1 MKKNKLTVIFTNRY
15 LRFTIILLAGIF
27 IGWLAFH
34 PSKVKTETTGSLAE
48 EPAATIW
55 TCSMHPQIRMDKP
68 GLCPIC
74 AMDLIP
80 LVQGG
85 SASVDPESIRM
96 TEEAAML
103 ARVETSVVSR
113 QKPTSQVRL
122 YGRVQVDERQLQNQ
136 VSHLSGRIEQ
146 LYASFTG
153 ETIETGQTLARI
165 YSPEVITAQQELIE
179 AAKTKSIQPAIYE
192 AAKEKLRQWKLTDA
206 QIDEVETS
214 GTVQSTLAIISNTTG
229 VVMERL
235 VNEGDYVSR
244 GTILYRIA
252 DLSKVWV
259 MFDAYESD
267 LQFLKKGDR
276 MRFSLKAFPGTEF
289 TGTIAFIDPVIDPI
303 TRVAKVRVEA
313 DNRSGRLKPEMF
325 ATGIVQSA
333 LSGYGNELVIPR
345 SAVLWTGVRSVVY
358 VKQPGSDEP
367 AFRMREVTLGPSLGD
382 GWVVKAG
389 LTEGEKIVTNG
400 AFSVD
405 AAAQLEGKPSMM
417 NPSGGASSNGH
428 DHSTTSGTG
437 SVDMNTLATGHEHD
451 ATATN
456 DVNQSAVISHAEFRV
471 EGNCEMCKE
480 RIETTAMSVS
490 GVQSATWDMDKK
502 VLHLEFNKSLTTS
515 DDVQKALAQAGHD
528 NNKYRARDEVYNKLP
543 ECCLYREDENR

>member
-1 MKKNKLTVIFTNRY
+1 MKKNKLTGIFSNRY
-15 LRFTIILLAGIF
+15 LSFTIILLAGIF
-27 IGWLAFH
+27 IGWLVFH
-34 PSKVKTETTGSLAE
+34 PSKVKTETTVTPAE

-68 GLCPIC
+68 GKCPIC
-74 AMDLIP
+74 GMDLIP

-85 SASVDPESIRM
+85 SASVDPEAIHM
-96 TEEAAML
+96 TAEAVML

-113 QKPTSQVRL
+113 QKPTRQIRL
-122 YGRVQVDERQLQNQ
+122 YGKVQVDERQLQNQ

-153 ETIETGQTLARI
+153 ETIEMGQTLAKI
-165 YSPEVITAQQELIE
+165 YSPEVITAQQELLE
-179 AAKTKSIQPAIYE
+179 AVKTKSIQPAIYE

-206 QIDEVETS
+206 QIDEIENS
-214 GTVQSTLAIISNTTG
+214 GTVQSTPAIVSNTTG

-259 MFDAYESD
+259 MFDAYETD
-267 LQFLKKGDR
+267 LQFLRNNDKMKF
-276 MRFSLKAFPGTEF
+276 MLKAFPGTEF
-289 TGTIAFIDPVIDPI
+289 TGTIAFIDPVIDPL

-325 ATGIVQSA
+325 ATGIVQSV
-333 LSGYGNELVIPR
+333 LSGYGDELVIPQ

-358 VKQPGSDEP
+358 VKQPGGSDGP
-367 AFRMREVTLGPSLGD
+367 VFRMREVTLGPSLGD

-389 LTEGEKIVTNG
+389 LTDGEEIVTNG
-400 AFSVD
+400 TFSVD

-417 NPSGGASSNGH
+417 NREGGSQAAVH
-428 DHSTTSGTG
+428 DHSKMTAGGDAPEMTG
-437 SVDMNTLATGHEHD
+437 MPMAAQQAPSPDIIHTD
-451 ATATN
+451 
-456 DVNQSAVISHAEFRV
+456 FRV

-480 RIETTAMSVS
+480 RIETAAMSVK
-490 GVQSATWDMDKK
+490 GVESATWGIDNKM
-502 VLHLEFNKSLTTS
+502 LHLAFNKSLTSRET
-515 DDVQKALAQAGHD
+515 VQKAIAQAGHD
-528 NNKYRARDEVYNKLP
+528 NGKYKAPDEVYNSLP
-543 ECCLYREDENR
+543 ECCLYRDNGK

>member
-1 MKKNKLTVIFTNRY
+1 MKKNKLTGILTNRY
-15 LRFTIILLAGIF
+15 LSLTIILLAGIF
-27 IGWLAFH
+27 IGWLVFH
-34 PSKVKTETTGSLAE
+34 PSKVKEELTDSHAE
-48 EPAATIW
+48 EAAATIW

-68 GLCPIC
+68 GKCPIC

-85 SASVDPESIRM
+85 SASVDPEAIHM

-113 QKPTSQVRL
+113 QKPMRQIRL
-122 YGRVQVDERQLQNQ
+122 YGKVQVDERQLQNQ

-153 ETIETGQTLARI
+153 ETIEMGQTLAKI
-165 YSPEVITAQQELIE
+165 YSPEVITAQQELLE

-192 AAKEKLRQWKLTDA
+192 AAKEKLRQWKLTDL
-206 QIDEVETS
+206 QIDEIETS
-214 GTVQSTLAIISNTTG
+214 GIVQSTPPIVSNTTG

-267 LQFLKKGDR
+267 LQFLRKNDEMKF
-276 MRFSLKAFPGTEF
+276 MLKAYPGTEF
-289 TGTIAFIDPVIDPI
+289 TGTIAFIDPVIDPL

-325 ATGIVQSA
+325 ATGIVKSV
-333 LSGYGNELVIPR
+333 LSGYGNELVVPQ

-367 AFRMREVTLGPSLGD
+367 VFRMREVTLGPSLGD
-382 GWVVKAG
+382 AWVIKAG
-389 LTEGEKIVTNG
+389 LTEGEEIVTNG
-400 AFSVD
+400 TFSVD

-417 NPSGGASSNGH
+417 NREGGSQAAVH
-428 DHSTTSGTG
+428 DHSKMTAG
-437 SVDMNTLATGHEHD
+437 SDTPEMTRMPIPAQQVPSPDIIHSD
-451 ATATN
+451 
-456 DVNQSAVISHAEFRV
+456 FRV
-471 EGNCEMCKE
+471 EGNCEMCKD
-480 RIETTAMSVS
+480 RIETTAMSVK
-490 GVQSATWDMDKK
+490 GVESAAWGIDNKI
-502 VLHLEFNKSLTTS
+502 LHLAFNKSLTSLDT
-515 DDVQKALAQAGHD
+515 VQKALAKAGHD
-528 NNKYRARDEVYNKLP
+528 NAKYKAPDEVYNNLP
-543 ECCLYREDENR
+543 ECCLYRDDEK

>member
-1 MKKNKLTVIFTNRY
+1 MKKNKLTGLLTNRY
-15 LRFTIILLAGIF
+15 LNFIIILLAGFF
-27 IGWLAFH
+27 IGWLVFH
-34 PSKVKTETTGSLAE
+34 PSKVKEEQTDSYAE
-48 EPAATIW
+48 EAATTIW
-55 TCSMHPQIRMDKP
+55 TCSMHPQIRMNEP
-68 GLCPIC
+68 GKCPIC

-85 SASVDPESIRM
+85 SASVDPEAIHM

-113 QKPTSQVRL
+113 QKPARQVRL
-122 YGRVQVDERQLQNQ
+122 YGKVQVDERQLKNQ

-153 ETIETGQTLARI
+153 ESIELGQTLAKI
-165 YSPEVITAQQELIE
+165 YSPEVITAQQELLE

-206 QIDEVETS
+206 QIDEIESS
-214 GTVQSTLAIISNTTG
+214 GSVQSTPAIVSNTTG

-244 GTILYRIA
+244 GTVLYRIA

-267 LQFLKKGDR
+267 LQFLRKNDK
-276 MRFSLKAFPGTEF
+276 MKFMLKAYPGTEF
-289 TGTIAFIDPVIDPI
+289 TGTIAFIDPVIDPL

-313 DNRSGRLKPEMF
+313 DNRSGRLKPEMY

-333 LSGYGNELVIPR
+333 LSGYGDELVIPR

-367 AFRMREVTLGPSLGD
+367 VFRMREVTLGPSLGD

-389 LTEGEKIVTNG
+389 LTDGEEIVTNG
-400 AFSVD
+400 TFSVD
-405 AAAQLEGKPSMM
+405 AAAQLEGKPGMM
-417 NPSGGASSNGH
+417 NREGGSQAAVH
-428 DHSTTSGTG
+428 DHSK
-437 SVDMNTLATGHEHD
+437 M
-451 ATATN
+451 TAGGDTPEITEMPMTAQQAPSP
-456 DVNQSAVISHAEFRV
+456 DIIQSDFRV
-471 EGNCEMCKE
+471 EGSCEMCKE
-480 RIETTAMSVS
+480 RIETTARSVK
-490 GVQSATWDMDKK
+490 GVESATWGIDNKI
-502 VLHLEFNKSLTTS
+502 LHLAFNKSLTSLET
-515 DDVQKALAQAGHD
+515 VQKAIAQAGHD
-528 NNKYRARDEVYNKLP
+528 NGKYKAPDEVYKNLP
-543 ECCLYREDENR
+543 ECCLYREGENR

>member
-1 MKKNKLTVIFTNRY
+1 MKKNKLTGLLTNRY
-15 LRFTIILLAGIF
+15 LSFTIILLAGIF
-27 IGWLAFH
+27 IGWLVFH
-34 PSKVKTETTGSLAE
+34 PSKVKEELTDSHAE
-48 EPAATIW
+48 EAAATIW

-68 GLCPIC
+68 GKCPIC

-85 SASVDPESIRM
+85 SASVDLEAIHM

-113 QKPTSQVRL
+113 QKPTRQIRL
-122 YGRVQVDERQLQNQ
+122 YGKVQVDERQLQNQ

-153 ETIETGQTLARI
+153 ETIEMGQTLAKI
-165 YSPEVITAQQELIE
+165 YSPEVITAQQELLE

-206 QIDEVETS
+206 QIDEIENS
-214 GTVQSTLAIISNTTG
+214 GTVQSTPAIVSNTTG

-259 MFDAYESD
+259 MFDAYETD
-267 LQFLKKGDR
+267 LQFLRKNDK
-276 MRFSLKAFPGTEF
+276 MKFMLKAYPGTVF
-289 TGTIAFIDPVIDPI
+289 TGTVAFIDPVIDPL

-325 ATGIVQSA
+325 ATGIVQSV
-333 LSGYGNELVIPR
+333 LSGYGDELVIPQ

-358 VKQPGSDEP
+358 VKQPGGSDGP
-367 AFRMREVTLGPSLGD
+367 VFRMREVTLGPSLGD

-389 LTEGEKIVTNG
+389 LTDGEEIVTNG
-400 AFSVD
+400 TFSVD

-417 NPSGGASSNGH
+417 NREGGSQAAVH
-428 DHSTTSGTG
+428 DHSKRTAGGDAPGMTG
-437 SVDMNTLATGHEHD
+437 MPMPAQQAPSPDIIHTD
-451 ATATN
+451 
-456 DVNQSAVISHAEFRV
+456 FRV

-480 RIETTAMSVS
+480 RIETTAMSVK
-490 GVQSATWDMDKK
+490 GVESATWGIDNKM
-502 VLHLEFNKSLTTS
+502 LHLAFNKSLTSRET
-515 DDVQKALAQAGHD
+515 VQKAIAQAGHD
-528 NNKYRARDEVYNKLP
+528 NGKYKAPDEVYNSLP
-543 ECCLYREDENR
+543 ECCLYRDSEK

>member
-1 MKKNKLTVIFTNRY
+1 MKKNKLTGIIANRY
-15 LRFTIILLAGIF
+15 LSFTIILLAGIF
-27 IGWLAFH
+27 IGWLVFH
-34 PSKVKTETTGSLAE
+34 PSKAKTETNGSPAE
-48 EPAATIW
+48 EYAATIW
-55 TCSMHPQIRMDKP
+55 TCSMHPQIRMEEP
-68 GLCPIC
+68 GKCPIC

-85 SASVDPESIRM
+85 SASIDPDAIQM

-103 ARVETSVVSR
+103 ARIETTVVSR
-113 QKPTSQVRL
+113 QKPTREVRL
-122 YGRVQVDERQLQNQ
+122 YGKVQVDERQLQNQ

-153 ETIETGQTLARI
+153 ETIEMGQTLARI
-165 YSPEVITAQQELIE
+165 YSPEVITAQQELLE

-192 AAKEKLRQWKLTDA
+192 AAKEKLRQWKLTDE
-206 QIDEVETS
+206 QIAAIETS
-214 GTVQSTLAIISNTTG
+214 GTVRPTLEIVSNTTG

-252 DLSKVWV
+252 NLSKVWV

-267 LQFLKKGDR
+267 LQFLRKNDK
-276 MRFSLKAFPGTEF
+276 MKFMLKAYPGTEF
-289 TGTIAFIDPVIDPI
+289 TGTIAFIDPVIDPV

-325 ATGIVQSA
+325 ATGVVQSA

-367 AFRMREVTLGPSLGD
+367 VFRMREVTLGPSLID
-382 GWVVKAG
+382 GWVIKAG
-389 LTEGEKIVTNG
+389 LTEGEVLVTNG
-400 AFSVD
+400 TFSVD

-417 NPSGGASSNGH
+417 NPSGGAASAGH
-428 DHSTTSGTG
+428 DHGTMSGTG
-437 SVDMNTLATGHEHD
+437 SADMDTEGADHD
-451 ATATN
+451 HVTTATTGFK
-456 DVNQSAVISHAEFRV
+456 QAAGTSHAEFRV
-471 EGNCEMCKE
+471 EGLCEMCKE
-480 RIETTAMSVS
+480 RIETTAMSVK
-490 GVQSATWDMDKK
+490 GVESASWSLENKI
-502 VLHLEFNKSLTTS
+502 LHLAFNKSLTSLET
-515 DDVQKALAQAGHD
+515 VQKAIAKAGHD
-528 NNKYRARDEVYNKLP
+528 NGKYKAPEEVYNSLP
-543 ECCLYREDENR
+543 ACCLYRE

>member
-1 MKKNKLTVIFTNRY
+1 MKKNKLTGIIANRY
-15 LRFTIILLAGIF
+15 LSFTIILLAGIF
-27 IGWLAFH
+27 IGWLVFH
-34 PSKVKTETTGSLAE
+34 PSKVKTETTGSPAE
-48 EPAATIW
+48 ESAATIW

-68 GLCPIC
+68 GKCPIC

-85 SASVDPESIRM
+85 SASIDPDAIQM

-103 ARVETSVVSR
+103 ARVETTVVSR
-113 QKPTSQVRL
+113 QKPTREVRL
-122 YGRVQVDERQLQNQ
+122 YGKVQVDERQLQNQ

-153 ETIETGQTLARI
+153 ETIEMGQTLARI
-165 YSPEVITAQQELIE
+165 YSPEVITAQQELLE

-192 AAKEKLRQWKLTDA
+192 AAKEKLRQWKLTDE
-206 QIDEVETS
+206 QIAAIETS
-214 GTVQSTLAIISNTTG
+214 GTVQPTLEIVSNTTG

-267 LQFLKKGDR
+267 LQFLRKNDK
-276 MRFSLKAFPGTEF
+276 MKFMLKAYPGTEF
-289 TGTIAFIDPVIDPI
+289 TGTIAFIDPVIDPV

-325 ATGIVQSA
+325 ATGVVQSA
-333 LSGYGNELVIPR
+333 LSGYGNELVIPQ

-358 VKQPGSDEP
+358 VKQQGIDEP
-367 AFRMREVTLGPSLGD
+367 VFRMREVTLGPSLGD
-382 GWVVKAG
+382 GWVIKAG
-389 LTEGEKIVTNG
+389 LTEGEVIVTNG
-400 AFSVD
+400 TFSVD

-417 NPSGGASSNGH
+417 NREGGTQASAH
-428 DHSTTSGTG
+428 DHSGMNMQAG
-437 SVDMNTLATGHEHD
+437 SSTENVDDNRTMARPEK
-451 ATATN
+451 A
-456 DVNQSAVISHAEFRV
+456 SADIIHTDFRV
-471 EGNCEMCKE
+471 EGNCEMCKD
-480 RIETTAMSVS
+480 RIETTAMSVR
-490 GVQSATWDMDKK
+490 GVQSATWDMDNKI
-502 VLHLEFNKSLTTS
+502 LHLEYNKSLTAREN
-515 DDVQKALAQAGHD
+515 VQKAIAAAGHD
-528 NNKYRARDEVYNKLP
+528 NGKYRAPDDVYNNLP
-543 ECCLYREDENR
+543 ECCLYREGEN

>member
-1 MKKNKLTVIFTNRY
+1 MKKNKLTGIIANRY
-15 LRFTIILLAGIF
+15 LSFTIILLAGIF
-27 IGWLAFH
+27 IGWLVFH
-34 PSKVKTETTGSLAE
+34 PSKVKTETTGSPAE
-48 EPAATIW
+48 ESAATIW

-68 GLCPIC
+68 GKCPIC

-85 SASVDPESIRM
+85 SASIDPDAIQM

-103 ARVETSVVSR
+103 ARVETTVVSR
-113 QKPTSQVRL
+113 QKPTREVRL
-122 YGRVQVDERQLQNQ
+122 YGKVQVDERQLQNQ

-153 ETIETGQTLARI
+153 ETIEMGQTLARI
-165 YSPEVITAQQELIE
+165 YSPEVITAQQELLE

-192 AAKEKLRQWKLTDA
+192 AAKEKLRQWKLTDE
-206 QIDEVETS
+206 QIAAIETS
-214 GTVQSTLAIISNTTG
+214 GTVQPTLEIVSNTTG

-267 LQFLKKGDR
+267 LQFLRKNDK
-276 MRFSLKAFPGTEF
+276 MKFMLKAYPGTEF
-289 TGTIAFIDPVIDPI
+289 TGTIAFIDPVIDPV

-325 ATGIVQSA
+325 ATGVVQSA
-333 LSGYGNELVIPR
+333 LSGYGNELVIPQ

-358 VKQPGSDEP
+358 VKQQGIDEP
-367 AFRMREVTLGPSLGD
+367 VFRMREVTLGPSLGD
-382 GWVVKAG
+382 GWVIKAG
-389 LTEGEKIVTNG
+389 LTEGEVIVTNG
-400 AFSVD
+400 TFSVD

-417 NPSGGASSNGH
+417 NREGGTQATAH
-428 DHSTTSGTG
+428 DHSGMNMQAG
-437 SVDMNTLATGHEHD
+437 SSTENVDDNRTMARPEK
-451 ATATN
+451 A
-456 DVNQSAVISHAEFRV
+456 SADIIHTDFRV
-471 EGNCEMCKE
+471 EGNCEMCKD
-480 RIETTAMSVS
+480 RIETTALSVR
-490 GVQSATWDMDKK
+490 GVQSATWDMDNKI
-502 VLHLEFNKSLTTS
+502 LHLEYNKSLTAREN
-515 DDVQKALAQAGHD
+515 VQKAIAAAGHD
-528 NNKYRARDEVYNKLP
+528 NGKYRAPDDVYNNLP
-543 ECCLYREDENR
+543 ECCLYREGEN

>member
-1 MKKNKLTVIFTNRY
+1 MKKNKLTGLLTNRY
-15 LRFTIILLAGIF
+15 LNFIIILLAGFF
-27 IGWLAFH
+27 IGWLVFH
-34 PSKVKTETTGSLAE
+34 PSKVKEEQTDSYAE
-48 EPAATIW
+48 EAATTIW
-55 TCSMHPQIRMDKP
+55 TCSMHPQIRMNEP
-68 GLCPIC
+68 GKCPIC

-85 SASVDPESIRM
+85 SASVDPEAIHM

-113 QKPTSQVRL
+113 QKPARQVRL
-122 YGRVQVDERQLQNQ
+122 YGKVQVDERQLKNQ

-153 ETIETGQTLARI
+153 ESIELGQTLAKI
-165 YSPEVITAQQELIE
+165 YSPEVITAQQELLE

-206 QIDEVETS
+206 QIDEIESS
-214 GTVQSTLAIISNTTG
+214 GSVQSTPAIVSNTTG

-244 GTILYRIA
+244 GTVLYRIA

-267 LQFLKKGDR
+267 LQFLRKNDK
-276 MRFSLKAFPGTEF
+276 MKFMLKAYPGTEF
-289 TGTIAFIDPVIDPI
+289 TGTIAFIDPVIDPL

-313 DNRSGRLKPEMF
+313 DNRSGRLKPEMY

-333 LSGYGNELVIPR
+333 LSGYGDELVIPR

-367 AFRMREVTLGPSLGD
+367 VFRMREVTLGPSLGD

-389 LTEGEKIVTNG
+389 LTDGEEIVTNG
-400 AFSVD
+400 TFSVD
-405 AAAQLEGKPSMM
+405 AAAQLEGKPGMM
-417 NPSGGASSNGH
+417 NREGGSQAAVH
-428 DHSTTSGTG
+428 DHSK
-437 SVDMNTLATGHEHD
+437 M
-451 ATATN
+451 TAGGDTPEITEMPMTAQQAPAP
-456 DVNQSAVISHAEFRV
+456 DIMQSDFRV
-471 EGNCEMCKE
+471 EGSCEMCKE
-480 RIETTAMSVS
+480 RIETTARSVK
-490 GVQSATWDMDKK
+490 GVESATWGIDNKI
-502 VLHLEFNKSLTTS
+502 LHLAFNKSLTSLET
-515 DDVQKALAQAGHD
+515 VQKAIAQAGHD
-528 NNKYRARDEVYNKLP
+528 NGKYKAPDEVYKNLP
-543 ECCLYREDENR
+543 ECCLYREGENR

>member
-1 MKKNKLTVIFTNRY
+1 MKKNKLTGIFSNRY
-15 LRFTIILLAGIF
+15 LSFTIILLAGIF
-27 IGWLAFH
+27 IGWLVFH
-34 PSKVKTETTGSLAE
+34 PSKVKTETTVSPAE

-68 GLCPIC
+68 GKCPIC

-85 SASVDPESIRM
+85 SASIDPESIRM

-113 QKPTSQVRL
+113 QKPSSQVRL
-122 YGRVQVDERQLQNQ
+122 YGKVQVDERQLQNQ

-146 LYASFTG
+146 LYANFTG

-165 YSPEVITAQQELIE
+165 YSPEVITAQQELLE

-192 AAKEKLRQWKLTDA
+192 AAKEKLLQWKLTDE
-206 QIDEVETS
+206 QIAAIESS
-214 GTVQSTLAIISNTTG
+214 GAAPSTLAIVSNTTG

-267 LQFLKKGDR
+267 LQFLKKNDK
-276 MRFSLKAFPGTEF
+276 MKFTLKAYPGTEF
-289 TGTIAFIDPVIDPI
+289 SGTIAFIDPVIDPV

-313 DNRSGRLKPEMF
+313 DNRSGKLKPEMF

-367 AFRMREVTLGPSLGD
+367 VFRMREVTLGPSLGD
-382 GWVVKAG
+382 GWIVKSG

-417 NPSGGASSNGH
+417 NREGGSQAAVH
-428 DHSTTSGTG
+428 DHSKMTAGSDTPEMTG
-437 SVDMNTLATGHEHD
+437 MTMAAQQASSPDIVHSD
-451 ATATN
+451 
-456 DVNQSAVISHAEFRV
+456 FRV

-480 RIETTAMSVS
+480 RIETTARSVK
-490 GVQSATWDMDKK
+490 GVESATWGIDNKM
-502 VLHLEFNKSLTTS
+502 LHLEFNKSLTTP
-515 DDVQKALAQAGHD
+515 DAVQKAIAMAGHD
-528 NNKYRARDEVYNKLP
+528 NEKYRAPDEVYNNLP
-543 ECCLYREDENR
+543 ECCLYRDDRK

>member
-1 MKKNKLTVIFTNRY
+1 MKKNKLTGLLTNRY
-15 LRFTIILLAGIF
+15 LNFIIILLAGFF
-27 IGWLAFH
+27 IGWLVFH
-34 PSKVKTETTGSLAE
+34 PSKVKEEQTDSYAE
-48 EPAATIW
+48 EAATTIW
-55 TCSMHPQIRMDKP
+55 TCSMHPQIRMNEP
-68 GLCPIC
+68 GKCPIC

-85 SASVDPESIRM
+85 SASVDPEAIHM

-113 QKPTSQVRL
+113 QKPARQVRL
-122 YGRVQVDERQLQNQ
+122 YGKVQVDERQLQNQ

-153 ETIETGQTLARI
+153 ESIELGQTLAKI
-165 YSPEVITAQQELIE
+165 YSPEVITAQQELLE

-206 QIDEVETS
+206 QIDEIESS
-214 GTVQSTLAIISNTTG
+214 GSVQSTPAIVSNTTG

-244 GTILYRIA
+244 GTVLYRIA

-267 LQFLKKGDR
+267 LQFLRKNDK
-276 MRFSLKAFPGTEF
+276 MKFMLKAYPGTEF
-289 TGTIAFIDPVIDPI
+289 TGTIAFIDPVIDPL

-313 DNRSGRLKPEMF
+313 DNRSGRLKPEMY

-333 LSGYGNELVIPR
+333 LSGYGDELVIPR

-367 AFRMREVTLGPSLGD
+367 VFRMREVTLGPSLGD

-389 LTEGEKIVTNG
+389 LTDGEEIVTNG
-400 AFSVD
+400 TFSVD
-405 AAAQLEGKPSMM
+405 AAAQLEGKPGMM
-417 NPSGGASSNGH
+417 NREGGSQAAVH
-428 DHSTTSGTG
+428 DHSK
-437 SVDMNTLATGHEHD
+437 M
-451 ATATN
+451 TAGGDTPEITEMPMTAQQAPSP
-456 DVNQSAVISHAEFRV
+456 DIIQSDFRV
-471 EGNCEMCKE
+471 EGSCEMCKE
-480 RIETTAMSVS
+480 RIETTARSVK
-490 GVQSATWDMDKK
+490 GVESATWGIDNKI
-502 VLHLEFNKSLTTS
+502 LHLAFNKSLTSLET
-515 DDVQKALAQAGHD
+515 VQKAIAQAGHD
-528 NNKYRARDEVYNKLP
+528 NGKYKAPDEVYKNLP
-543 ECCLYREDENR
+543 ECCLYREGENR